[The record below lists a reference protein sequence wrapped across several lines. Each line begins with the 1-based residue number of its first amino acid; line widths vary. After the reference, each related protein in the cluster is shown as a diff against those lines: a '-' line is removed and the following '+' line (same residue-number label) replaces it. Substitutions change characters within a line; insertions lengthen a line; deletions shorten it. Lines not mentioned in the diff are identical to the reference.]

1 MKVKFKGRLIK
12 GNTDWEMLC
21 DLTKDNYGVSR
32 RDISVVVKVNE
43 KYQAS
48 LKEHFE
54 VEIVE

>member
-12 GNTDWEMLC
+12 ENTDWEMIC
-21 DLTKDNYGVSR
+21 DLTKDDYSVSR

-54 VEIVE
+54 TEIVG